1 MEIYLKFVQTLPSFV
16 SWCVKVAVARG
27 HTQEINRKFNFQ
39 CVIIIVYQL
48 NARKITDHISKIC
61 IMIYN
66 NVNP

>member
-1 MEIYLKFVQTLPSFV
+1 MEMYLKFVQTLPSFV

-27 HTQEINRKFNFQ
+27 HMQEINRKFNFQ